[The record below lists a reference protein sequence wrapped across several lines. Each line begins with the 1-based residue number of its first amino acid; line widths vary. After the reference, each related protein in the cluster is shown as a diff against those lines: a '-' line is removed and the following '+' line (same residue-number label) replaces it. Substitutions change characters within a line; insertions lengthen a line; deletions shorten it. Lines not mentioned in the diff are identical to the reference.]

1 MENWKNMY
9 LVIWVAF
16 VQILFIL
23 FSPLSDMLNLAVHVV
38 IAIAILGLT
47 FTIYRNVGR
56 TPCPD
61 RIKRIT
67 RTTWYLA
74 VFQGVL
80 GIVLA
85 LGVALSFGSIYV
97 EAVSL
102 LHVGNALAIITQAS
116 SSATAYDMW
125 EEHEFVVPS
134 PPSSLAGTGPDAPLR
149 ARHGTP
155 KNSA

>member
-1 MENWKNMY
+1 MENWKAMY
-9 LVIWVAF
+9 LLIWVAF
-16 VQILFIL
+16 LQILFIL
-23 FSPLSDMLNLAVHVV
+23 FSPLSDMVNLPVHVV
-38 IAIAILGLT
+38 IAIVILGLT
-47 FTIYRNVGR
+47 FTVSRNVSH

-74 VFQGVL
+74 ILQGVL

-85 LGVALSFGSIYV
+85 LGVVLSLGSIYV
-97 EAVSL
+97 GVVSL

-125 EEHEFVVPS
+125 EEKEFVVPPS
-134 PPSSLAGTGPDAPLR
+134 PSPSL
-149 ARHGTP
+149 H
-155 KNSA
+155 